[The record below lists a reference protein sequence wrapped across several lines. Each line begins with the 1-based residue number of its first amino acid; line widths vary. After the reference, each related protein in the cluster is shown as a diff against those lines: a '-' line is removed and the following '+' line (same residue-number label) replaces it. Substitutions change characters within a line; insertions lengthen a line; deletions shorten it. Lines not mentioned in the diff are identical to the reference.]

1 MRPRNRGSVWGG
13 VVVLLLIALS
23 GPSGAQAQRGE
34 SGTRK
39 RPRAGGEVESPL
51 DRLKRRSPATAWKR
65 LSRRWKQGRR
75 ARSTAPLRTKSAPT
89 GHWQPTSRFGRG
101 PNPFPAGD
109 SHRAPPAAT
118 AAALTGHIG
127 PLTAEQRL
135 ARAGTFRRQP
145 QRDPIP
151 KPSELKKISS
161 ILPYADYSPD
171 LGKEDP
177 CQFLCP
183 RPDGK
188 PCKAYPSGTAPQ
200 CPREQALT
208 DTPYPQ
214 RAFPDSVFQ
223 WEASDLY
230 HNPLYFEDP
239 ALERYGHTYP
249 AIIQPFASAG
259 LFGLQLFGLPYQ
271 MTLDPIHKRKYT
283 LGWYRPGECAPKK
296 LYQIPLNAHAAAV
309 EGGAVTGLI
318 FLFP

>member
-1 MRPRNRGSVWGG
+1 LGLAS
-13 VVVLLLIALS
+13 
-23 GPSGAQAQRGE
+23 
-34 SGTRK
+34 
-39 RPRAGGEVESPL
+39 
-51 DRLKRRSPATAWKR
+51 LKRRSPVAARKK
-65 LSRRWKQGRR
+65 LSRQWKQGRFAR
-75 ARSTAPLRTKSAPT
+75 AAAPVRGEGTPT
-89 GHWQPTSRFGRG
+89 GRWQPTSRFGRQ
-101 PNPFPAGD
+101 PTPFPPSD
-109 SHRAPPAAT
+109 SRRAPAT
-118 AAALTGHIG
+118 ATTAALTGRIRPPAG
-127 PLTAEQRL
+127 ERQF
-135 ARAGTFRRQP
+135 ARAGTFRR

-188 PCKAYPSGTAPQ
+188 PCKAYLPGGAPQ
-200 CPREQALT
+200 CPREQALSE
-208 DTPYPQ
+208 TPYAQ
-214 RAFPDSVFQ
+214 RAFPDSIFQ

-230 HNPLYFEDP
+230 HKPLYIEDA

-249 AIIQPFASAG
+249 AIIQPFASAT

-271 MTLDPIHKRKYT
+271 MTLDPIHKRKYA
-283 LGWYRPGECAPKK
+283 LGWYRPGDCAPKK

-318 FLFP
+318 FLIP